1 MKASFR
7 PCLSTLLALVLSGP
21 FHSPAAEPAPPEPPR
36 VAIQPPPPSPGSEAE
51 ELTPEQHLL
60 FTLMD
65 LRYLLGQEVVTGFR
79 HDGRR
84 LEIETEHV
92 PGPPELAWEH
102 LGRDLDRLEVL
113 RDDLGFALS
122 EPPPPGQ
129 VELARL
135 RREIDEVQQ
144 DLLRLLGLV
153 LHIPEAGDAGKLEPF
168 RACVVHEL
176 ESLAE
181 KIAAVRAALLTL
193 PQELLQRQLWNLAVA
208 DRFLRETAETLAT
221 QAAELKAAAARP

>member
-1 MKASFR
+1 MQTSFR
-7 PCLSTLLALVLSGP
+7 PCLSALLALLLSGP
-21 FHSPAAEPAPPEPPR
+21 FHSPAAEPAQPEPPR
-36 VAIQPPPPSPGSEAE
+36 VTQPPPPSPGSEAE
-51 ELTPEQHLL
+51 ELTPNQHLL

-65 LRYLLGQEVVTGFR
+65 LRFLLGQEVITGFR

-92 PGPPELAWEH
+92 PGPLELAWEH
-102 LGRDLDRLEVL
+102 LGRELDWLEVL
-113 RDDLGFALS
+113 RDDLGFVLS
-122 EPPPPGQ
+122 EPPLPGL

-135 RREIDEVQQ
+135 RREIEEVHL
-144 DLLRLLGLV
+144 DLLRLLGLI

-176 ESLAE
+176 ESLEE
-181 KIAAVRAALLTL
+181 KISAIRAAVLTL
-193 PQELLQRQLWNLAVA
+193 PRELLQRQFWNLAMA

-221 QAAELKAAAARP
+221 QAAGLKAAAARP